1 MPPKEADQLKPEQLA
16 WIKEWMT
23 NGAPWPDEAERN
35 VIAKASAGSSTI
47 SSRLDASNAVLA
59 AQSAAKGAKRG
70 LWSDP
75 APVPPW
81 EWRAKAKK

>member
-1 MPPKEADQLKPEQLA
+1 MIYQTP
-16 WIKEWMT
+16 
-23 NGAPWPDEAERN
+23 
-35 VIAKASAGSSTI
+35 AKSGSSTI
-47 SSRLDASNAVLA
+47 SSRLDASNAVTRFTAANAASPVLA
-59 AQSAAKGAKRG
+59 AQNAAKGTRRG